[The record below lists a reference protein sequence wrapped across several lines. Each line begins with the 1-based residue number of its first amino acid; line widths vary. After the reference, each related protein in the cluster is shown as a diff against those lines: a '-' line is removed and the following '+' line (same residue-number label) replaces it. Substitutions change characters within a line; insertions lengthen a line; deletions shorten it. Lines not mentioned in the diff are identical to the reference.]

1 MRLISLFLI
10 SMIFPIQAYSQN
22 LPHKFKDGD
31 VIYADQINDNFE
43 YLEKRFSGL
52 RKTNVDCGTD
62 GNGSGIK
69 KAILEGFTSITISG
83 ICKEDLLFGIWNNN
97 FDRTN
102 NQQFPRLVR
111 LIGSDSNST
120 IKDNSSNNDS
130 LILVDSGSTLI
141 LDNLTLE
148 GGLNG
153 VYGTRNS
160 NVLFDNVNI
169 NNFTNRGISIHDSSY
184 LGVDEGGVNIQ
195 GNNAERGIIYLR
207 F

>member
-1 MRLISLFLI
+1 M
-10 SMIFPIQAYSQN
+10 
-22 LPHKFKDGD
+22 
-31 VIYADQINDNFE
+31 IYAEQINDNFE
-43 YLEKRFSGL
+43 YLENRLSGL
-52 RKTNVDCGTD
+52 RSTNVDCGTD

-83 ICKEDLLFGIWNNN
+83 ICKENLLFGIWNNN
-97 FDRTN
+97 FNRTN

-111 LIGSDSNST
+111 LIGADSNST

-160 NVLFDNVNI
+160 K
-169 NNFTNRGISIHDSSY
+169 SC
-184 LGVDEGGVNIQ
+184 
-195 GNNAERGIIYLR
+195 
-207 F
+207 